1 MHKHKLHR
9 MVSKFSVH
17 MLLCGVQEMDTEHA
31 DNLPPM
37 FKDICIRSFFSLLK
51 LFGVLPST
59 LIRASH
65 ALIENTHD
73 RLRICLPV

>member
-37 FKDICIRSFFSLLK
+37 FKDICIRSFFLYSNYL
-51 LFGVLPST
+51 VS
-59 LIRASH
+59 
-65 ALIENTHD
+65 
-73 RLRICLPV
+73 CLQL